1 MSTIKTF
8 AIAALL
14 LGACSKSEPSAT
26 SPAPAQPVEPKPAA
40 AAALAAATPVI
51 EDTTFKLGLASDA
64 EYTAG
69 NPGTLKLLLE
79 ARGGYHVNQDYPI
92 KVQLK
97 AAGGVALPKPSLG
110 KADAAE
116 FGEHKVRF
124 ELPFTAQ
131 AGVREVSAEVD
142 FAVCTA
148 ETCVPDQ
155 RTVAL
160 SLNVK

>member
-1 MSTIKTF
+1 MPTIKNL
-8 AIAALL
+8 ALL
-14 LGACSKSEPSAT
+14 ALVIGAGCSKSEPATPSA
-26 SPAPAQPVEPKPAA
+26 APAQPSAPAA
-40 AAALAAATPVI
+40 VAAPTPSI
-51 EDTTFKLGLASDA
+51 EDPTFKLGLASDA
-64 EYTAG
+64 ALSAG
-69 NPGTLKLLLE
+69 APGTLKLVLE
-79 ARGGYHVNQDYPI
+79 ARGGYHVNQEYPI

-97 AAGGVALPKPSLG
+97 AAGGVTLPKSSLG

-124 ELPFTAQ
+124 DLPLSAESGSRT
-131 AGVREVSAEVD
+131 VSADVD

-160 SLNVK
+160 SFDVK